1 MYHAAVPALT
11 FVADHAALT
20 LLFVSPKLF
29 AADLIHPS
37 DSARRANRVS
47 RHSDPGGGEGVI
59 LKFK

>member
-29 AADLIHPS
+29 AADLVHPS

-47 RHSDPGGGEGVI
+47 RHSDPGGRRG
-59 LKFK
+59 